1 MTAWD
6 LLIAYSTAPAGS
18 DAWTHLNAQEGGG
31 DGTVIVGGI
40 RTVDKGLSLSAQA
53 VFALT
58 AQLTEFN
65 LTADK
70 PLALSASLQQQRTA
84 YL

>member
-6 LLIAYSTAPAGS
+6 LLIAYSTAPDGS

-31 DGTVIVGGI
+31 AGTVIVGGM
-40 RTVDKGLSLSAQA
+40 RTVDKGLSLAAQSM
-53 VFALT
+53 FALT
-58 AQLTEFN
+58 AQLNSFN

-70 PLALSASLQQQRTA
+70 PLALSAHIQQQRTA
-84 YL
+84 NL